1 MFDISKSDYLVLK
14 QAIQECRN
22 FVLEKVNETAILP
35 DARSERVN
43 DLLHDLNQFAGEY
56 KNVRDA
62 NYIQAGMLAMSVF
75 RAKTGE
81 LSNVSMANCTQ
92 NGSGV
97 LKETTNFYN
106 GLMTR
111 LKELFSEIENGF
123 SRISHNDLRIPFK
136 ADGWHHD
143 IRALNEHINEL
154 QEIIAEQY
162 RHQLTNALALQRDT
176 IELSQYSDELSSSA
190 NEQAAS
196 LEQTAAAIEEL
207 TSNVASNASKA
218 NSMLQ
223 VAKEAK
229 EASEYGNQIAQ
240 QSFIAMSEI
249 QAATEAIN
257 QAVDIINNI
266 AFQTNI
272 LSLNAAVEAATAGEA
287 GRGFAVVAQEV
298 RNLANR
304 SADAARQI
312 QNVAQTA
319 REKSLGGVG
328 TAEKMMESFATIAQ
342 KIALTDELV
351 RDVSGASHEQM
362 SGINQINDAIHQL
375 DQITQ
380 QNAKT
385 AMNVAS
391 LSGVVQELSDTMYNE
406 ISAKEFIGKDQ
417 ILAAAR

>member
-1 MFDISKSDYLVLK
+1 MISVL
-14 QAIQECRN
+14 
-22 FVLEKVNETAILP
+22 
-35 DARSERVN
+35 
-43 DLLHDLNQFAGEY
+43 
-56 KNVRDA
+56 
-62 NYIQAGMLAMSVF
+62 
-75 RAKTGE
+75 
-81 LSNVSMANCTQ
+81 SMN
-92 NGSGV
+92 
-97 LKETTNFYN
+97 
-106 GLMTR
+106 
-111 LKELFSEIENGF
+111 I
-123 SRISHNDLRIPFK
+123 
-136 ADGWHHD
+136 
-143 IRALNEHINEL
+143 INEL

-328 TAEKMMESFATIAQ
+328 TAEKMMESFATIAE

-385 AMNVAS
+385 ATNVAS
-391 LSGVVQELSDTMYNE
+391 LSGFVQELSDTMYNE

-417 ILAAAR
+417 ILASAR